1 MQLLKGELI
10 TAASTVDFT
19 RAASEAELQALAARL
34 RERNFEVVIVE
45 RSADVKAAVMERIP
59 DGATVHSGKSKTL
72 EDAGIFKELMDSERY
87 DFIRRRT
94 SKLDRKTQGDE
105 IRKLGAAPD
114 IMLGSVQAVT
124 ESGQL
129 VVASASGSQI
139 GPYASGAGKLI
150 LVIGSQKI
158 VPDVGAAI
166 RRIKEHVF
174 PYEDARLREV
184 LGVGTKLTRWLVIE
198 QDFSPGRTTIIL
210 VREPAGV

>member
-1 MQLLKGELI
+1 M
-10 TAASTVDFT
+10 AASTVDFT
-19 RAASEAELQALAARL
+19 RAASEAELQALANRL
-34 RERNFEVVIVE
+34 RERNFEVVVVQS
-45 RSADVKAAVMERIP
+45 SADVKAAVMERIP
-59 DGATVHSGKSKTL
+59 EGATVHSGKSKTL
-72 EDAGIFKELMDSERY
+72 EDAGIFKELMDSEHY

-158 VPDVGAAI
+158 VPDVEAAV

-198 QDFSPGRTTIIL
+198 QDYSPGRTTIIL